1 MPDDRNDRPSDA
13 PVDLGREREVLVR
26 QFLRRG
32 FEITESMLTENQS
45 LREQLDRLRDE
56 NARLRSQIASD
67 DAIRDL
73 IRRIDTLEVERREL
87 LARSDE
93 LAESSRENERRSTE
107 IEAELHDL
115 ANLYIASSHL
125 HSTLSLKRVVRH
137 LAELLQQL
145 VGAEAFAI
153 YVCDP
158 DGKRAQPIYSE
169 GLEDVTPVEVGDGTI
184 GLVMAMRLAR
194 IEDHPHP
201 SGSLSAPVAV
211 VPMLVRDVCVG
222 AIAVASVFAQ
232 KERWAS
238 VDHEF
243 LGLLGSHGGA
253 ALIAATLYAELFSEG
268 ETPNPRIALAHVHEQ
283 LARQRDLSDSSPDSS
298 LDSRG
303 ATDR

>member
-1 MPDDRNDRPSDA
+1 MSDDRNDRPSDA
-13 PVDLGREREVLVR
+13 PADLGREREVLVR

-32 FEITESMLTENQS
+32 FEITESMLTENQT
-45 LREQLDRLRDE
+45 LRDQIERMRDE
-56 NARLRSQIASD
+56 NARLRAQVASD

-73 IRRIDTLEVERREL
+73 IRRIDSLEVERREL

-93 LAESSRENERRSTE
+93 LAESSRENERKSTE

-125 HSTLSLKRVVRH
+125 HSTLALKRVVRH

-145 VGAEAFAI
+145 VGAERFAI
-153 YVCDP
+153 YVTDP
-158 DGKRAQPIYSE
+158 DGKRAQPIHSE
-169 GLEDVTPVEVGDGTI
+169 GLGDVSPVDVGDGTI
-184 GLVMAMRLAR
+184 GLVMQMRLPR
-194 IEDHPHP
+194 IEDQPHP
-201 SGSLSAPVAV
+201 AGDLESPVAT

-222 AIAVASVFAQ
+222 AIAVCSVFPQ
-232 KERWAS
+232 KERWAA

-253 ALIAATLYAELFSEG
+253 ALIAATLYAERFG
-268 ETPNPRIALAHVHEQ
+268 DGAPDPRQALGHIHEQ
-283 LARQRDLSDSSPDSS
+283 LARQRDADASADPP
-298 LDSRG
+298 G

>member
-1 MPDDRNDRPSDA
+1 MSDDRNDRSSDA
-13 PVDLGREREVLVR
+13 PADLGREREALVR

-56 NARLRSQIASD
+56 NARLRAQVSTD

-93 LAESSRENERRSTE
+93 LAESSRENERKSTE

-125 HSTLSLKRVVRH
+125 HSTLALKHVVRH

-145 VGAEAFAI
+145 VGAERFAI
-153 YVCDP
+153 YVTDP

-169 GLEDVTPVEVGDGTI
+169 GLGTVAPIDVGDGTI
-184 GLVMAMRLAR
+184 GLVMAMRLPR
-194 IEDHPHP
+194 IEGQPHP
-201 SGSLSAPVAV
+201 AGTLDAPVAT
-211 VPMLVRDVCVG
+211 VPMLVKDVCVG
-222 AIAVASVFAQ
+222 AIAVCSVFPQ
-232 KERWAS
+232 KERWAA

-253 ALIAATLYAELFSEG
+253 ALIAATLYAERFG
-268 ETPNPRIALAHVHEQ
+268 DATPDPRQALRHIHEQ
-283 LARQRDLSDSSPDSS
+283 LARQRDTSDASPDPT
-298 LDSRG
+298 G

>member
-1 MPDDRNDRPSDA
+1 MSDDRNDRPSDA
-13 PVDLGREREVLVR
+13 PADLGREREVLVR

-32 FEITESMLTENQS
+32 FEITESMLTENQT
-45 LREQLDRLRDE
+45 LRDQIERLRDE
-56 NARLRSQIASD
+56 NARLRAQVASD

-73 IRRIDTLEVERREL
+73 IRRIDSLEVERREL

-93 LAESSRENERRSTE
+93 LAESSRENERKSTE

-125 HSTLSLKRVVRH
+125 HSTLALRRVVRH

-145 VGAEAFAI
+145 VGAERFAI
-153 YVCDP
+153 YVTDA
-158 DGKRAQPIYSE
+158 DGKRARPIHSE
-169 GLEDVTPVEVGDGTI
+169 GLGELGPIEVGDGSI
-184 GLVMAMRLAR
+184 GLVMAMRVPR
-194 IEDHPHP
+194 IEDQPHP
-201 SGSLSAPVAV
+201 AGTLETPVAT

-222 AIAVASVFAQ
+222 AIAVCSVFPQ
-232 KERWAS
+232 KERWAA

-253 ALIAATLYAELFSEG
+253 ALIAATLYAERFG
-268 ETPNPRIALAHVHEQ
+268 DAAPDPRQALGHIHEQ
-283 LARQRDLSDSSPDSS
+283 LARQRDLADASSDPP
-298 LDSRG
+298 G

>member
-1 MPDDRNDRPSDA
+1 MSDDRSDRSDRPSDA
-13 PVDLGREREVLVR
+13 PADLGREREAFVR

-32 FEITESMLTENQS
+32 FEITESMLTENLQ
-45 LREQLDRLRDE
+45 LREQMDRLRDE
-56 NARLRSQIASD
+56 NTRLRAQVASD
-67 DAIRDL
+67 EAIRDL
-73 IRRIDTLEVERREL
+73 IRRIDSLEVERREL

-93 LAESSRENERRSTE
+93 LAETSRESERKSTE

-145 VGAEAFAI
+145 VGAERFAI
-153 YVCDP
+153 FVTDA
-158 DGKRAQPIYSE
+158 DGKRARPIHAE
-169 GLEDVTPVEVGDGTI
+169 GLSVVAPIEVGDGAV
-184 GLVMAMRLAR
+184 GLVMAMRVPR
-194 IEDHPHP
+194 IEDQPHP
-201 SGSLSAPVAV
+201 AGTLESPVAV

-222 AIAVASVFAQ
+222 AIAVASVFPQ
-232 KERWAS
+232 KERWAA

-253 ALIAATLYAELFSEG
+253 ALIAATLYADRFPDGS
-268 ETPNPRIALAHVHEQ
+268 PDPRTALGHIHEQ
-283 LARQRDLSDSSPDSS
+283 LARQRDADVGHDPS
-298 LDSRG
+298 G

>member
-1 MPDDRNDRPSDA
+1 MSDDRNRESDVPA
-13 PVDLGREREVLVR
+13 DLGHEREVLVR

-32 FEITESMLTENQS
+32 FEITESMLTEN
-45 LREQLDRLRDE
+45 ERLRDQLERMREE
-56 NARLRSQIASD
+56 NARLRAQLASD

-73 IRRIDTLEVERREL
+73 IRRIDALEVERREL

-107 IEAELHDL
+107 VEAELHDL

-145 VGAEAFAI
+145 VGAERFAI
-153 YVCDP
+153 FVTDP
-158 DGKRAQPIYSE
+158 DGKRAQPLHAE
-169 GLEDVTPVEVGDGTI
+169 GLGEVEPIEVGQGTV
-184 GLVMAMRLAR
+184 GLVMAMRLPR
-194 IEDHPHP
+194 IEDQPHP
-201 SGSLSAPVAV
+201 AGSLETPVAT

-222 AIAVASVFAQ
+222 AIAVASVFPQ
-232 KERWAS
+232 KERWAA

-253 ALIAATLYAELFSEG
+253 ALIAATLYADRFPEG
-268 ETPNPRIALAHVHEQ
+268 AAPDPRLALRHIHEQ
-283 LARQRDLSDSSPDSS
+283 LARQRDLADAGTDT
-298 LDSRG
+298 G

>member
-1 MPDDRNDRPSDA
+1 MSDDRNDRPSDA
-13 PVDLGREREVLVR
+13 PADLGREREAFVR

-45 LREQLDRLRDE
+45 LRDQLDRLRDE
-56 NARLRSQIASD
+56 NTRLRAQVASD

-73 IRRIDTLEVERREL
+73 IRRIDSLEVERREL

-93 LAESSRENERRSTE
+93 LAETSRESERKSTE

-125 HSTLSLKRVVRH
+125 HSTLALKRVVRH

-145 VGAEAFAI
+145 IGAERFAI
-153 YVCDP
+153 YVIDA
-158 DGKRAQPIYSE
+158 DGKRARPIHSE
-169 GLEDVTPVEVGDGTI
+169 GLNGAEGEVGPVEVGDGTI
-184 GLVMAMRLAR
+184 GLVMQMRLAR
-194 IEDHPHP
+194 IEDQPHP
-201 SGSLSAPVAV
+201 AGTLDAPVAT
-211 VPMLVRDVCVG
+211 VPLLVKDVCVG
-222 AIAVASVFAQ
+222 AIAVCSVFAQ
-232 KERWAS
+232 KERWAA

-253 ALIAATLYAELFSEG
+253 ALIAATLYAERFGEG
-268 ETPNPRIALAHVHEQ
+268 SPDPRQALGHIHEQ
-283 LARQRDLSDSSPDSS
+283 LARQRDHADASADPT
-298 LDSRG
+298 G

>member
-1 MPDDRNDRPSDA
+1 MSDDRNDRPSDA
-13 PVDLGREREVLVR
+13 PADLGREREAFVR

-32 FEITESMLTENQS
+32 FEITESMLTENQA
-45 LREQLDRLRDE
+45 LRDQLDRLRDE
-56 NARLRSQIASD
+56 NTRLRAQIASD

-73 IRRIDTLEVERREL
+73 IRRIDSLEVERREL

-145 VGAEAFAI
+145 IGAERFAI
-153 YVCDP
+153 YVIEP
-158 DGKRAQPIYSE
+158 EGKRARAIHAE
-169 GLEDVTPVEVGDGTI
+169 GLEASSVDVGEGTI
-184 GLVMAMRLAR
+184 GLVMAMRLPR
-194 IEDHPHP
+194 IEDQPHP
-201 SGSLSAPVAV
+201 GGSLAAPVAI
-211 VPMLVRDVCVG
+211 VPMLVKDTCVG

-232 KERWAS
+232 KERWAA

-243 LGLLGSHGGA
+243 LGLLGSHGGS
-253 ALIAATLYAELFSEG
+253 ALIAATLYAERFPDG
-268 ETPNPRIALAHVHEQ
+268 AAPDPRQALGKIHEQ
-283 LARQRDLSDSSPDSS
+283 LARQRDADASTDTSDPS
-298 LDSRG
+298 G

>member
-1 MPDDRNDRPSDA
+1 MSDDRNDRPSDA
-13 PVDLGREREVLVR
+13 PADLGREREAFVR

-32 FEITESMLTENQS
+32 FEITESMLTENQA
-45 LREQLDRLRDE
+45 LRDQLDRLRDE
-56 NARLRSQIASD
+56 NTRLRAQIASD

-73 IRRIDTLEVERREL
+73 IRRIDSLEVERREL

-145 VGAEAFAI
+145 IGAERFAI
-153 YVCDP
+153 FVIEP
-158 DGKRAQPIYSE
+158 DGKRARPIHAE
-169 GLEDVTPVEVGDGTI
+169 GLDAITVDVGEGTI
-184 GLVMAMRLAR
+184 GLVMAMRLPR
-194 IEDHPHP
+194 IEDQPHP
-201 SGSLSAPVAV
+201 AGTLEAPVAI
-211 VPMLVRDVCVG
+211 VPMLVKDVCVG
-222 AIAVASVFAQ
+222 AIAVASVFPQ
-232 KERWAS
+232 KERWAA

-243 LGLLGSHGGA
+243 LGLLGSHGGS
-253 ALIAATLYAELFSEG
+253 ALIAATLYAERFPDG
-268 ETPNPRIALAHVHEQ
+268 AAPDPRLALGKIREQ
-283 LARQRDLSDSSPDSS
+283 LARQRDADASTDTSDPS
-298 LDSRG
+298 G